1 MNNHVKEFEKLLLA
15 LNGDNLVL
23 AGSIALIEHGL
34 IMSRLPLD
42 LDVVIYQPND
52 KQKEL
57 LKAIYLVALDNK
69 VSEYPFET
77 TKQFK
82 FLKNGFHC
90 NILIED
96 KFVPVDLLYYQN
108 NGVFYKIQNIK
119 INMQAKMSFK
129 TKDGKYREKDLLDC
143 IDLKNS
149 NFNIN

>member
-1 MNNHVKEFEKLLLA
+1 MHNHVKAFEKLLLA

-57 LKAIYLVALDNK
+57 LKAIYLVALENN

-96 KFVPVDLLYYQN
+96 KFVPVDLLYYN
-108 NGVFYKIQNIK
+108 CNGIFYKIQNINY
-119 INMQAKMSFK
+119 NMQLKCHSKQKMV
-129 TKDGKYREKDLLDC
+129 
-143 IDLKNS
+143 
-149 NFNIN
+149 NIVKKIY